1 MGKFDNHG
9 LKAISPL
16 GGHEPQVDA
25 FTGLLIREVTDRALA
40 SLGARQG
47 QEGAM
52 KSAAEGFLGGALPE
66 PASWNETGVFSA
78 WWMGPDLWMV
88 SAPHDTHELMAGE
101 LKEAVGEAG
110 SVVEQTDGWCRFD
123 MEGPRCFDVLER
135 LCNANVRAGK
145 RGDATRTSMEH
156 LGVFLLCQTP
166 GQGYSIIGPRSSAGS
181 LHHALVAAAKSVI

>member
-16 GGHEPQVDA
+16 GGHEPRADT

-40 SLGARQG
+40 SLAIRQG
-47 QEGAM
+47 QAEAVN
-52 KSAAEGFLGGALPE
+52 AAAASYLGGPLPE
-66 PASWNETGVFSA
+66 PASWSAAGEFAA

-88 SAPHDTHELMAGE
+88 SAPHDSHELLAAD
-101 LKEAVGEAG
+101 LKQAVGEAG
-110 SVVEQTDGWCRFD
+110 SVVEQTDGWCCFGL
-123 MEGPRCFDVLER
+123 EGVRCFDVLER

-145 RGDATRTSMEH
+145 AGDATRTSMEH
-156 LGVFLLCQTP
+156 LGVFLLCHEP
-166 GQGYSIIGPRSSAGS
+166 GQRYSIIGPRSSAAS

>member
-9 LKAISPL
+9 LKAVSPL
-16 GGHEPQVDA
+16 GGYEPHVDA

-47 QEGAM
+47 QEAAVQ
-52 KSAAEGFLGGALPE
+52 SAAASYLGGDLPA
-66 PASWNETGVFSA
+66 PGGWSETGEFAA

-88 SAPHDTHELMAGE
+88 SAPHDSRELLAGE

-123 MEGPRCFDVLER
+123 MEGSRCFDVLER
-135 LCNANVRAGK
+135 LCNANIRAGK
-145 RGDATRTSMEH
+145 TGDATRTSMEH
-156 LGVFLLCQTP
+156 LGVFLLCHEP
-166 GQGYSIIGPRSSAGS
+166 GQKYSIVAPRSSAGS
-181 LHHALVAAAKSVI
+181 LHHALAAAAKSVI

>member
-16 GGHEPQVDA
+16 GGHEPRVDA

-47 QEGAM
+47 QEAAV
-52 KSAAEGFLGGALPE
+52 KSAAESYLGGALPE
-66 PASWNETGVFSA
+66 PASWSAAGELAA

-88 SAPHDTHELMAGE
+88 SAPHDSHELLAGE
-101 LKEAVGEAG
+101 LKQVVGEAG

-166 GQGYSIIGPRSSAGS
+166 GQGYSIIAPRSSAGS
-181 LHHALVAAAKSVI
+181 LHHALVAAAKSVT

>member
-47 QEGAM
+47 QEEAM

-66 PASWNETGVFSA
+66 PASWNEAGVFSA

>member
-1 MGKFDNHG
+1 MGKFDKHG

-16 GGHEPQVDA
+16 GGHEPRADA

-47 QEGAM
+47 QEGAV

-66 PASWNETGVFSA
+66 PASWTANGEFAA

-88 SAPHDTHELMAGE
+88 SAPHDSHELLAGE
-101 LKEAVGEAG
+101 LKQAVGEAG

-145 RGDATRTSMEH
+145 AGDATRTSMEH

-181 LHHALVAAAKSVI
+181 LHHALVAAAKSVV

>member
-16 GGHEPQVDA
+16 GGHEPRADT

-40 SLGARQG
+40 SLAARQG
-47 QEGAM
+47 QAEAV
-52 KSAAEGFLGGALPE
+52 KSTAASYLGGSLPE
-66 PASWNETGVFSA
+66 PASWNANGVFAA

-88 SAPHDTHELMAGE
+88 SAPHDSHELMAAD
-101 LKEAVGEAG
+101 LKQAVGDAG

-135 LCNANVRAGK
+135 LCNANVRSGK
-145 RGDATRTSMEH
+145 AGDATRTSMEH

-166 GQGYSIIGPRSSAGS
+166 GQGYSIVGPRSSAAS

>member
-1 MGKFDNHG
+1 
-9 LKAISPL
+9 
-16 GGHEPQVDA
+16 VDA

-47 QEGAM
+47 QEEAM

-66 PASWNETGVFSA
+66 PASWNEAGVFSA